1 MQNQHSE
8 PRRRPVKGPSKRPRK
23 GAGKGAGK
31 GAEEGLNHQLVEL
44 ASRVGEVLL
53 ERDRGIGYLEA
64 TAKVGMVRAAV
75 RVFSRGERRMTNST
89 IAVATGIPRHE
100 VARILRS
107 PEAFIEKFWRANRAV
122 RVASQ
127 WRLDPHFNPNQ
138 TDPPPPLPLTGDG
151 SFTSLVRK
159 HSGDIPV
166 VCMRDYMLDAG
177 TLKEE
182 GKGDAMRLVLLPKP
196 ADPED
201 DHELRAKLTAVIEE
215 FDL

>member
-75 RVFSRGERRMTNST
+75 RVLAGAST
-89 IAVATGIPRHE
+89 
-100 VARILRS
+100 
-107 PEAFIEKFWRANRAV
+107 
-122 RVASQ
+122 
-127 WRLDPHFNPNQ
+127 
-138 TDPPPPLPLTGDG
+138 
-151 SFTSLVRK
+151 
-159 HSGDIPV
+159 
-166 VCMRDYMLDAG
+166 
-177 TLKEE
+177 
-182 GKGDAMRLVLLPKP
+182 
-196 ADPED
+196 
-201 DHELRAKLTAVIEE
+201 
-215 FDL
+215 

>member
-1 MQNQHSE
+1 MQDQPTE
-8 PRRRPVKGPSKRPRK
+8 PRHEPTAAVDE
-23 GAGKGAGK
+23 GAN
-31 GAEEGLNHQLVEL
+31 EELNHQLVEL

-127 WRLDPHFNPNQ
+127 WRQDPQFNPHR
-138 TDPPPPLPLTGDG
+138 TTPPPPLPLTGEC

-177 TLKEE
+177 TLMEE
-182 GKGDAMRLVLLPKP
+182 GEGEAMRLILQPKTT
-196 ADPED
+196 DPED
-201 DHELRAKLTAVIEE
+201 DLELKAKLTAVIEE

>member
-1 MQNQHSE
+1 M
-8 PRRRPVKGPSKRPRK
+8 
-23 GAGKGAGK
+23 
-31 GAEEGLNHQLVEL
+31 
-44 ASRVGEVLL
+44 
-53 ERDRGIGYLEA
+53 
-64 TAKVGMVRAAV
+64 
-75 RVFSRGERRMTNST
+75 
-89 IAVATGIPRHE
+89 
-100 VARILRS
+100 
-107 PEAFIEKFWRANRAV
+107 
-122 RVASQ
+122 
-127 WRLDPHFNPNQ
+127 
-138 TDPPPPLPLTGDG
+138 TGDG